1 MRQAEPQQGRVQAQ
15 GREQVPEPRA
25 AQEPVLALGPEPRQG
40 QAPVTAVVRASEQV
54 PALVP
59 ALVRASGQAR
69 VPERAPEQV
78 RAPERLR
85 VLEAGRDRTRESPWR
100 GSSDRHASTH
110 PAHYAHGSRL
120 LS

>member
-1 MRQAEPQQGRVQAQ
+1 VRQAEPQQGRVQAQ

-40 QAPVTAVVRASEQV
+40 QVPAMALVRASEQV

-59 ALVRASGQAR
+59 ALVRASVQAR
-69 VPERAPEQV
+69 VPEREELQVPEQ
-78 RAPERLR
+78 LR
-85 VLEAGRDRTRESPWR
+85 VWEAGQDRTRGSPWR

>member
-1 MRQAEPQQGRVQAQ
+1 VQAQ

-40 QAPVTAVVRASEQV
+40 QVPAMALVRASEEV

-59 ALVRASGQAR
+59 ALVRASGQGR
-69 VPERAPEQV
+69 VPEREREELQVPEQ
-78 RAPERLR
+78 LR
-85 VLEAGRDRTRESPWR
+85 VLEAGQDRTRGSPWR

-110 PAHYAHGSRL
+110 PAHYAHGCRL